1 MDPAVSVLVKR
12 GSLVESRHRAH
23 AVAVRDGDVVASR
36 GDPDLV
42 TFMRSAAKPFQALPM
57 AVAAPELSTEEL
69 AIACA
74 SHEAL
79 PEQLAAARSLLARAD
94 AREEDLACGVAL
106 GSRLGHNCSGKQA
119 GMLLL
124 CRLRGWPLEGFRLP
138 EHPLQRE
145 LSRIVADAAGAA
157 PDEIRSGLD
166 GCGVVTYALP
176 LARMAR
182 MFARLADATLRGSER
197 VLEAMRAHPE
207 LIGGPEA
214 SDTRL
219 MHVVD
224 GAIAKRGAE
233 GVLCG
238 LLPDGT
244 GFALK
249 VEDGASRAAGPAAAA
264 FLHIQELREAPL
276 FNSRGE
282 LIGRVQ
288 AHL

>member
-1 MDPAVSVLVKR
+1 
-12 GSLVESRHRAH
+12 
-23 AVAVRDGDVVASR
+23 
-36 GDPDLV
+36 
-42 TFMRSAAKPFQALPM
+42 MRSAAKPFQALPL
-57 AVAAPELSTEEL
+57 AAAAPDLSTEEL

-74 SHEAL
+74 SHVAL

-145 LSRIVADAAGAA
+145 LVRVVASAAGAT
-157 PDEIRSGLD
+157 PDQIRTGLD

-176 LARMAR
+176 LAGMAR
-182 MFARLADATLRGSER
+182 MFARLADASLPGSDR
-197 VLEAMRAHPE
+197 VVAAMTAHPE
-207 LIGGPEA
+207 LVGGPEA
-214 SDTRL
+214 ADTRL
-219 MHVVD
+219 MQALD
-224 GAIAKRGAE
+224 GAVAKRGAE

-238 LLPDGT
+238 VLRDGT
-244 GFALK
+244 GFAVK

-264 FLHIQELREAPL
+264 FLHMDELRETPL
-276 FNSRGE
+276 FNSRDE
-282 LIGRVQ
+282 RIGRVQ
-288 AHL
+288 AEL